1 MTDNFDK
8 LFKRFAKLGPRQ
20 FEEWA
25 IIGSCSIGH
34 YKRVKK
40 IKSDKSKKPAK
51 WRGRD
56 SPPPRSLAAQRFSRP
71 PRSTTLP
78 SLLKNYS

>member
-20 FEEWA
+20 FENWA

-51 WRGRD
+51 
-56 SPPPRSLAAQRFSRP
+56 
-71 PRSTTLP
+71 
-78 SLLKNYS
+78 